1 MEMQS
6 VETAARRGAAELSRR
21 HFAERF
27 VSNLLIVRNT
37 YGARRSPELILSSD
51 IDEAKLNEFGGI
63 RNKATEL
70 LRQTNK
76 RESTC
81 VEAGAK

>member
-27 VSNLLIVRNT
+27 VSNLRTVRNT
-37 YGARRSPELILSSD
+37 YGARRSPALILSSD
-51 IDEAKLNEFGGI
+51 IDEAKLSEFGGI
-63 RNKATEL
+63 KQWN
-70 LRQTNK
+70 
-76 RESTC
+76 C
-81 VEAGAK
+81 

>member
-27 VSNLLIVRNT
+27 VSNLRTVRNT
-37 YGARRSPELILSSD
+37 YGARCSPALILSSD
-51 IDEAKLNEFGGI
+51 IDEAKLSESGGI
-63 RNKATEL
+63 KQWN
-70 LRQTNK
+70 
-76 RESTC
+76 C
-81 VEAGAK
+81 